1 MNCLDLFCGTK
12 SFTKEA
18 IKFGYECYTV
28 DILEQF
34 EPTFCCDILEWD
46 YKQFPRGFF
55 KIIWA
60 SPNCKDYSSLNFLS
74 TKKKDLTHSNKL
86 VEKTIEIIEY
96 FNPTYWYMENP
107 DGGLLR
113 DQDCITMN
121 WLPHNTIDYCKYGF
135 STRKRTRIWNDNPL
149 WTGRSICQGDNRCK
163 MKKDTNKHVN
173 FRWITRGPGK
183 TSRWE
188 ERIKIPKDLMVEILQ
203 CSP

>member
-1 MNCLDLFCGTK
+1 M
-12 SFTKEA
+12 
-18 IKFGYECYTV
+18 
-28 DILEQF
+28 
-34 EPTFCCDILEWD
+34 
-46 YKQFPRGFF
+46 
-55 KIIWA
+55 
-60 SPNCKDYSSLNFLS
+60 NFLS
-74 TKKKDLTHSNKL
+74 AKKKDLTHSNKL

>member
-55 KIIWA
+55 KIIWP

-135 STRKRTRIWNDNPL
+135 STRKRTRIWL
-149 WTGRSICQGDNRCK
+149 
-163 MKKDTNKHVN
+163 
-173 FRWITRGPGK
+173 
-183 TSRWE
+183 
-188 ERIKIPKDLMVEILQ
+188 
-203 CSP
+203 